1 MKLPFNKIIY
11 YLLKLLQEDKCVT
24 ISYSYKYG
32 KKSFLVPEKNTKNFM
47 NTMNFVQI
55 MVSSIVAET
64 ASFDIVKMISDM
76 TSNHQ
81 FS

>member
-1 MKLPFNKIIY
+1 
-11 YLLKLLQEDKCVT
+11 
-24 ISYSYKYG
+24 
-32 KKSFLVPEKNTKNFM
+32 
-47 NTMNFVQI
+47 MNFVQI
-55 MVSSIVAET
+55 MVFSIVAET